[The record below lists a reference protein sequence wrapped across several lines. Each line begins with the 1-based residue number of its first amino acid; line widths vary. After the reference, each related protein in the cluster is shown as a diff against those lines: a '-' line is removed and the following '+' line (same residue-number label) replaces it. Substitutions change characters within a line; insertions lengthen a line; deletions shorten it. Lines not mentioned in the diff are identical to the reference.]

1 MALPLKSITYSI
13 YFVVF
18 IAMGVLIS
26 MGIRQYQLYHVH
38 ESVISQTERLIFQYS
53 IIREH
58 VSDALLGGEESQL
71 SGISS
76 EMEKLNNNLS
86 DILADTN
93 INDEYKLSFLNSIDL
108 PGIILLLR
116 KIEGGSNNLENIRT
130 VNRDMRTLGER
141 LILFDRVLVGNAKQ
155 KLIAFQNI
163 IIGSAGLIVFLLVT
177 VLALF
182 HRKLIIP
189 ILQLIKQSAETIT
202 GKTKPVQENYPSH
215 EVNRLATTMNTL
227 IRQEDELRIQMQR
240 LSEDLSSEHEK
251 STQLE
256 QELSVEKNKKAE
268 MVRVSHLAVL
278 GEVTT
283 GIAHEVNNFS
293 NGIINY
299 AQVLADGACDPDFE
313 EERDK
318 LFHKIIIE
326 GEKIAGLSKNILA
339 FGQDDA
345 ESRELAQVDDILE
358 NSMALMNHFFRI
370 DGTII
375 DTDLETIPSCKSN
388 GRQMQQVFLNILN
401 NARRALNERF
411 PQKDPNKILK
421 ISAKEIEKNG
431 TKMLRISFTD
441 HGIGIPGENMDHL
454 FNPSFSTKKPAEGAG
469 MGLTVCKELIDL
481 HHGIISL
488 ESQVN
493 DHTTVTIELPLV

>member
-13 YFVVF
+13 YFVVL
-18 IAMGVLIS
+18 IAMGILIS
-26 MGIRQYQLYHVH
+26 MGVRQYQLYQTH
-38 ESVISQTERLIFQYS
+38 EAVISQTERLIFQYS

-71 SGISS
+71 SGISA
-76 EMEKLNNNLS
+76 EMEKLNTNLS
-86 DILADTN
+86 DILTDTS
-93 INDEYKLSFLNSIDL
+93 IDDEYKLTFLNSIDL

-116 KIEGGSNNLENIRT
+116 KIEGGSDNLENIRN

-182 HRKLIIP
+182 HRQLIVP
-189 ILQLIKQSAETIT
+189 ILQLIKQSAQAIG
-202 GKTKPVQENYPSH
+202 GKNQTVKENYPSH
-215 EVNRLATTMNTL
+215 EVTRLATTMNTI
-227 IRQEDELRIQMQR
+227 IRQEEELRSQTQR
-240 LSEDLSSEHEK
+240 LSQDLTNEHEK
-251 STQLE
+251 SAQLE
-256 QELSVEKNKKAE
+256 QELNVERNKKVE
-268 MVRVSHLAVL
+268 MVRVSHLAAL

-283 GIAHEVNNFS
+283 GIAHEVSNLS

-313 EERDK
+313 IERDK

-326 GEKIAGLSKNILA
+326 GEKIAGLSQNLLA

-345 ESRELAQVDDILE
+345 QSRELAQIQDILD
-358 NSMALMNHFFRI
+358 NSLALMNHYFRI

-375 DTDLETIPSCKSN
+375 DANFETIPPCKSN

-401 NARRALNERF
+401 NARRALNDRF
-411 PQKDPNKILK
+411 PQKNTNKILR
-421 ISAKEIEKNG
+421 ISGQEIEKNN
-431 TKMLRISFTD
+431 TKMLRLSFTD
-441 HGIGIPGENMDHL
+441 QGVGIPHEDMEHL
-454 FNPSFSTKKPAEGAG
+454 FSPSFSTKNPAEGAG
-469 MGLTVCKELIDL
+469 MGLTVCKELIDQ

-493 DHTTVTIELPLV
+493 DHTTVTIELPIT

>member
-1 MALPLKSITYSI
+1 MALPLKSVTYSI
-13 YFVVF
+13 YFVVL
-18 IAMGVLIS
+18 IAMGILIS
-26 MGIRQYQLYHVH
+26 MGIRQYQLYQEH
-38 ESVISQTERLIFQYS
+38 ESVISQTERIIFQYS

-58 VSDALLGGEESQL
+58 VSDALLGGESTQL
-71 SGISS
+71 SGISA
-76 EMEKLNNNLS
+76 EMEKLNSNLT
-86 DILADTN
+86 DILADTS
-93 INDEYKLSFLNSIDL
+93 IDDEYKLTFLNSIDL

-116 KIEGGSNNLENIRT
+116 KIEGGNNTVENIRN

-163 IIGSAGLIVFLLVT
+163 IIGSAGLIVFLLVI

-182 HRKLIIP
+182 HRQLIVP
-189 ILQLIKQSAETIT
+189 ILQLIKQSDQAMN
-202 GKTKPVQENYPSH
+202 GKSQVVQENYPSH
-215 EVNRLATTMNTL
+215 EVTSLATTMNTI
-227 IRQEDELRIQMQR
+227 IRQETEMREQTQR
-240 LSEDLSSEHEK
+240 LREDLVTEQEK
-251 STQLE
+251 SALLE
-256 QELSVEKNKKAE
+256 QELNLEKNKKAE

-283 GIAHEVNNFS
+283 GIAHEVNNLS

-313 EERDK
+313 IEREK
-318 LFHKIIIE
+318 LFGKIIIE

-339 FGQDDA
+339 FGQDDVQ
-345 ESRELAQVDDILE
+345 SRELVQIHDILD
-358 NSMALMNHFFRI
+358 NSLALMSHYFRI

-375 DTDLETIPSCKSN
+375 DADFASIPPCKSN

-411 PQKDPNKILK
+411 PQKDANKILK
-421 ISAKEIEKNG
+421 ITGKEIEKNSA
-431 TKMLRISFTD
+431 KMLRLSFTD
-441 HGIGIPGENMDHL
+441 HGVGIPPENMGQL
-454 FNPSFSTKKPAEGAG
+454 FSPSFSTKKPAEGAG
-469 MGLTVCKELIDL
+469 MGLTVCKEIIDQY
-481 HHGIISL
+481 HGTVSL

-493 DHTTVTIELPLV
+493 DHTTVTIELPIA